1 MYDSSD
7 RPRDKAE
14 REKIEARHV
23 EEHTPS
29 PQKMLFNRL
38 SGALLGLTVAD
49 ALGVPVEF
57 RSRSALDRNPVTE
70 MLGYGTYNQ
79 PPGTWSDDSTMTWC
93 TVESLALQGEC
104 DTEDLAG
111 RFVRWLTHGYM
122 TPYDELFDIGN
133 ATREALERY
142 RTEAVWAKF
151 AGLTHE
157 QSNGNGSLMRI
168 LPMAFYTQNMEDSE
182 RERLVNEVS
191 SITHRHPRSLLAC
204 QIYVEMALK
213 LLEGLSAENAYRE
226 TVALINK
233 RYAEHTEWSAFE
245 RILNGQLA
253 SLKRDEIRSSG
264 YVVDTLEAALW
275 CLLTTDNYP
284 EAALK
289 AVNLGEDTDT
299 TAAVVGGLAGI
310 LYGEA
315 SIPPEWLSPIPK
327 LDELR
332 QLISKFEA
340 VLLKRA

>member
-1 MYDSSD
+1 MSNSYKGHLTPD
-7 RPRDKAE
+7 RL
-14 REKIEARHV
+14 H
-23 EEHTPS
+23 
-29 PQKMLFNRL
+29 
-38 SGALLGLTVAD
+38 GALLGLTVAD

-57 RSRSALDRNPVTE
+57 RSRSALDRDPVTD
-70 MLGYGTYNQ
+70 MFGYGTYNQ

-104 DTEDLAG
+104 DTEDMAG

-122 TPYDELFDIGN
+122 TPYNELFDIGN

-157 QSNGNGSLMRI
+157 RSNGNGSLMRI
-168 LPMAFYTQNMEDSE
+168 LPMAFYTQNLEPTE

-191 SITHRHPRSLLAC
+191 SVTHRHPRSLLAC

-213 LLEGLSAENAYRE
+213 LLEGQSAEQAYQA
-226 TVALINK
+226 TVAAINE
-233 RYAEHTEWSAFE
+233 RHAGHAELAAFE
-245 RILNGQLA
+245 RVLNGELA

-264 YVVDTLEAALW
+264 YVVDTLEAAAW
-275 CLLTTDNYP
+275 CLLTADSYRET
-284 EAALK
+284 ALK

-310 LYGEA
+310 LYGES
-315 SIPPEWLSPIPK
+315 SIPPEWLSQIAK

-332 QLISKFEA
+332 ELVSKFEA
-340 VLLKRA
+340 VLRKQT

>member
-1 MYDSSD
+1 MHDSNGNSSN
-7 RPRDKAE
+7 KFNNE
-14 REKIEARHV
+14 QKHQSGHEKIA
-23 EEHTPS
+23 
-29 PQKMLFNRL
+29 MDRL

-57 RSRSALDRNPVTE
+57 RSRSALDRNPVTD

-122 TPYDELFDIGN
+122 TPYNELFDIGN

-168 LPMAFYTQNMEDSE
+168 LPMAFYTRNMEAAE

-204 QIYVEMALK
+204 QIYVEMVLK
-213 LLEGLSAENAYRE
+213 LLEGGSAENAYRE
-226 TVALINK
+226 TVTSINE
-233 RYAEHTEWSAFE
+233 RYAEHAELHTFE
-245 RILNGQLA
+245 RIMNGGLA
-253 SLKRDEIRSSG
+253 DLKRDEIRSSG

-275 CLLTTDNYP
+275 CLLTTDNYR

-299 TAAVVGGLAGI
+299 TAAVAGGLAGI
-310 LYGEA
+310 LYGEP
-315 SIPPEWLSPIPK
+315 SIPSEWLSQIAK

-332 QLISKFEA
+332 ELTSKFEA
-340 VLLKRA
+340 ALLKQA

>member
-1 MYDSSD
+1 MSYSNKGNVTPD
-7 RPRDKAE
+7 RL
-14 REKIEARHV
+14 H
-23 EEHTPS
+23 
-29 PQKMLFNRL
+29 
-38 SGALLGLTVAD
+38 GALLGLTVAD

-57 RSRSALDRNPVTE
+57 RSRSALDRDPVTD
-70 MLGYGTYNQ
+70 MFGYGTYNQ

-104 DTEDLAG
+104 DTEDMAG

-122 TPYDELFDIGN
+122 TPYNELFDIGN

-157 QSNGNGSLMRI
+157 HSNGNGSLMRI
-168 LPMAFYTQNMEDSE
+168 LPLAFYARNLETAE

-204 QIYVEMALK
+204 QIYVEMAIQ
-213 LLEGLSAENAYRE
+213 LLEGQSAEQAYQA
-226 TVALINK
+226 TAAAINE
-233 RYAEHTEWSAFE
+233 RHAGHAELTAFE
-245 RILNGQLA
+245 RVLNGELA
-253 SLKRDEIRSSG
+253 ALKRDGIRSSG
-264 YVVDTLEAALW
+264 YVVDTLEAAVW
-275 CLLTTDNYP
+275 CLLTTDSYR
-284 EAALK
+284 EAALT

-310 LYGEA
+310 LYGES
-315 SIPPEWLSPIPK
+315 SIPPEWLSQVAK

-332 QLISKFEA
+332 ELVSKFEE
-340 VLLKRA
+340 VLLKQT